1 MAGGFFSGTGPSIQT
16 APTVGRNQ
24 GQGIDQLLQMGLQ
37 GLQNPYQ
44 GFQPI
49 EQRAR
54 SQFAQQGIPSL
65 AERFTSMGN
74 NKLTSPAFV
83 GQLGSAQAGLEEGLA
98 ALRSQYGLQSQGQNL
113 NLAQLGLTPQFQNY
127 QMQGQPGFLQN
138 TLGTVTDAATRALM
152 GYFTGGGSELSNILK
167 LLGGFVGNNSGSNS
181 TSFGNT
187 NFPQQF
193 GQMRQNS
200 Y

>member
-1 MAGGFFSGTGPSIQT
+1 MAGGFWGGTGPSIQT
-16 APTVGRNQ
+16 APTVTRGA

-37 GLQNPYQ
+37 GLKNPTQ
-44 GFQPI
+44 GFDPI

-54 SQFAQQGIPSL
+54 SQFQQNTVPSL
-65 AERFTSMGN
+65 AERFSSMGKN
-74 NKLTSPAFV
+74 SLSSGAFATQV
-83 GQLGSAQAGLEEGLA
+83 GQAGAGLEEALA
-98 ALRSQYGLQSQGQNL
+98 AMRAQYGLQSQGQNL

-138 TLGTVTDAATRALM
+138 SLGTVTDAATRALM
-152 GYFTGGGSELSNILK
+152 GYFTGGGSELSNILR
-167 LLGGFVGNNSGSNS
+167 LLGGYVGGGSGGGS
-181 TSFGNT
+181 TFGNT

-193 GQMRQNS
+193 GQMSQNS